1 MLLALDRAMQ
11 REATNQSLTP
21 SQRVHSRAASFLAQA
36 TRIIETG
43 VTTAALYLLRG
54 TSNYFSHSFERVNV
68 YNILSYVENNS
79 CDCVLV
85 PARGPII
92 DASLEF
98 SSDEDD
104 SDDDN
109 SYSNSTTSVDA
120 PHTADSDSPSLTLA
134 CQTRP
139 QGFVATVPAVLDYAE
154 RGLEVLSDM
163 CYYDFLSEV
172 QRRKIDSGSSPRPAT
187 RLAIA
192 PEHPLHGSHC
202 LVMRTAV
209 VVPLVVGKRIP
220 PKHCF
225 DDDDA
230 ADDQTYYIK
239 YAMSMYKPWSSR
251 NPLREPGQ
259 SWVAAYA
266 CWDKSE
272 RADTLLLHEQNYYD
286 NQRLARNGSR
296 DESNLL
302 DDVDECDMGDADTA
316 GLNLDSEDDDD
327 AEAAALAA
335 AAAAAPGRPV
345 SLKLAEFL
353 GQVGNTGAMPAM
365 PASRQD
371 IVTAC
376 LACAEPT
383 NSNDWLPTSA
393 AAEGGASSEDNTP
406 DTSTLTELNRSALVT
421 AAFAQTAVASSTMQ
435 RITTAGMSPH
445 FHLKMTHP

>member
-1 MLLALDRAMQ
+1 
-11 REATNQSLTP
+11 
-21 SQRVHSRAASFLAQA
+21 
-36 TRIIETG
+36 
-43 VTTAALYLLRG
+43 
-54 TSNYFSHSFERVNV
+54 
-68 YNILSYVENNS
+68 
-79 CDCVLV
+79 
-85 PARGPII
+85 
-92 DASLEF
+92 
-98 SSDEDD
+98 
-104 SDDDN
+104 
-109 SYSNSTTSVDA
+109 
-120 PHTADSDSPSLTLA
+120 
-134 CQTRP
+134 
-139 QGFVATVPAVLDYAE
+139 
-154 RGLEVLSDM
+154 
-163 CYYDFLSEV
+163 
-172 QRRKIDSGSSPRPAT
+172 
-187 RLAIA
+187 
-192 PEHPLHGSHC
+192 
-202 LVMRTAV
+202 
-209 VVPLVVGKRIP
+209 
-220 PKHCF
+220 
-225 DDDDA
+225 
-230 ADDQTYYIK
+230 
-239 YAMSMYKPWSSR
+239 
-251 NPLREPGQ
+251 
-259 SWVAAYA
+259 
-266 CWDKSE
+266 
-272 RADTLLLHEQNYYD
+272 LLLHEQNYYD

-353 GQVGNTGAMPAM
+353 GQVGNTGVMPAM